1 MVFGRKKST
10 PENLPAR
17 TAAPGDAGMSASPG
31 DAGMSAKAL
40 SHLLESSAR
49 LQGPA
54 VRAYVAKLRRANPS
68 AGPAEIVTKL
78 EKHYLAAVMASGA
91 AVGSAA
97 AFPGI
102 GTLTALSAVAGET
115 VLFLE
120 ATAAFALAVAEVH
133 GIGVEERERRRNLV
147 LGVLVGDEGKGAVKD
162 LLGAGRTSG
171 AWLAEAEL
179 LPLPVVSQLNSRLT
193 QYFVKK
199 YTMKRAAMAFGKL
212 LPVGIG
218 AAIGGGGNRM
228 MGKKIVAN
236 ARAAFGPAP
245 ARWPGALH
253 LLPPV
258 VEPQADAQ

>member
-1 MVFGRKKST
+1 MRLRRKQTST
-10 PENLPAR
+10 ENLPAV
-17 TAAPGDAGMSASPG
+17 PE
-31 DAGMSAKAL
+31 DAGMSAKVL
-40 SHLLESSAR
+40 SHVLESSAR

-54 VRAYVAKLRRANPS
+54 VRAYVARLRRSNPD
-68 AGPAEIVTKL
+68 AGPAEIITKL

-102 GTLTALSAVAGET
+102 GTLAELSAVAGET

-120 ATAAFALAVAEVH
+120 ATAAFALAVADVH
-133 GIGVEERERRRNLV
+133 GIPVEDRERRRSLV
-147 LGVLVGDEGKGAVKD
+147 LGVLVGEDGRGAVKD

-179 LPLPVVSQLNSRLT
+179 LPLPVVSQVNTKLM

-199 YTMKRAAMAFGKL
+199 YTIKRTAMAFGKM

-228 MGKKIVAN
+228 MGKRIVEN

-245 ARWPGALH
+245 ARWQVTLHVLPGVED
-253 LLPPV
+253 LPAIEDV
-258 VEPQADAQ
+258 R

>member
-1 MVFGRKKST
+1 MRLRRKQSQ

-17 TAAPGDAGMSASPG
+17 QEDPSTAA
-31 DAGMSAKAL
+31 KVL
-40 SHLLESSAR
+40 SHVLESSAR
-49 LQGPA
+49 VQAPA
-54 VRAYVAKLRRANPS
+54 VRAYVARLRRTNPG

-120 ATAAFALAVAEVH
+120 ATAAFVLAVADVH
-133 GIGVEERERRRNLV
+133 GIPVEDRERRRTLV
-147 LGVLVGDEGKGAVKD
+147 LAALVGEDGRGAVKD
-162 LLGAGRTSG
+162 LLGASRTSG

-179 LPLPVVSQLNSRLT
+179 LPLPVVSQLNTKLM
-193 QYFVKK
+193 QHFVKK

-228 MGKKIVAN
+228 MGKKIVEN
-236 ARAAFGPAP
+236 ARVAFGPAP
-245 ARWPGALH
+245 ARWPVTLH
-253 LLPPV
+253 VLPGIEDLPAI
-258 VEPQADAQ
+258 EDAR

>member
-1 MVFGRKKST
+1 MRLRRKQT

-17 TAAPGDAGMSASPG
+17 SE
-31 DAGMSAKAL
+31 DAGMSAKVL
-40 SHLLESSAR
+40 SHILESSTR
-49 LQGPA
+49 LQAPA
-54 VRAYVAKLRRANPS
+54 VRAYVARLRRANPG
-68 AGPAEIVTKL
+68 ATPGEIVTKL

-120 ATAAFALAVAEVH
+120 ATAAFVLAVADVH
-133 GIGVEERERRRNLV
+133 GIPVEDRERRRTMV
-147 LGVLVGDEGKGAVKD
+147 LAALVGDAGKGAVKD
-162 LLGAGRTSG
+162 LLGPGRTSG

-179 LPLPVVSQLNSRLT
+179 LPLPVVSQLNAKLM

-199 YTMKRAAMAFGKL
+199 YTIKRTAMAFGKM

-228 MGKKIVAN
+228 MGKKIIEN
-236 ARAAFGPAP
+236 ARVGFGPAP
-245 ARWPGALH
+245 ARWPGTLH
-253 LLPPV
+253 VVPGIEDLPAI
-258 VEPQADAQ
+258 EEAQ

>member
-1 MVFGRKKST
+1 VQ
-10 PENLPAR
+10 A
-17 TAAPGDAGMSASPG
+17 
-31 DAGMSAKAL
+31 
-40 SHLLESSAR
+40 
-49 LQGPA
+49 PA
-54 VRAYVAKLRRANPS
+54 VRAYVARLRRTNPG

-120 ATAAFALAVAEVH
+120 ATAAFVLAVADVH
-133 GIGVEERERRRNLV
+133 GIPVEDRERRRTLV
-147 LGVLVGDEGKGAVKD
+147 LAALVGEDGRGAVKD
-162 LLGAGRTSG
+162 LLGASRTSG

-179 LPLPVVSQLNSRLT
+179 LPLPVVSQLNTKLM
-193 QYFVKK
+193 QHFVKK

-228 MGKKIVAN
+228 MGKKIVEN
-236 ARAAFGPAP
+236 ARVAFGPAP
-245 ARWPGALH
+245 ARWPVTLH
-253 LLPPV
+253 VLPGIEDLPAI
-258 VEPQADAQ
+258 EDAR

>member
-1 MVFGRKKST
+1 MRLRRKQ
-10 PENLPAR
+10 PDDLPAR
-17 TAAPGDAGMSASPG
+17 QEDP
-31 DAGMSAKAL
+31 GMSAKVL
-40 SHLLESSAR
+40 SHVLESSTR
-49 LQGPA
+49 LQAPA
-54 VRAYVAKLRRANPS
+54 VRAYVARLRRANPG

-115 VLFLE
+115 VVFLE
-120 ATAAFALAVAEVH
+120 ATAAFVLAVADVH
-133 GIGVEERERRRNLV
+133 GIPVEDRERRRTLV
-147 LGVLVGDEGKGAVKD
+147 LAALVGEEGKGEVKD
-162 LLGAGRTSG
+162 LLGPGRTSG

-179 LPLPVVSQLNSRLT
+179 LPLPVVSQLNTKLM

-199 YTMKRAAMAFGKL
+199 YTLKRTAMAFGKM

-228 MGKKIVAN
+228 MGKKIVEN
-236 ARAAFGPAP
+236 ARVAFGPAP
-245 ARWPGALH
+245 ARWPGSLQ
-253 LLPPV
+253 LLPGIEDRPAI
-258 VEPQADAQ
+258 EEAN

>member
-1 MVFGRKKST
+1 MWRRNKSEQ
-10 PENLPAR
+10 PDNLPAK
-17 TAAPGDAGMSASPG
+17 PEE
-31 DAGMSAKAL
+31 AGMSAKAL
-40 SHLLESSAR
+40 SHILESSTR
-49 LQGPA
+49 LQAPA
-54 VRAYVAKLRRANPS
+54 IRAYVAKLRKSNPD
-68 AGPAEIVTKL
+68 ATPAEIITKL

-120 ATAAFALAVAEVH
+120 ATAAFSLAVAEVH
-133 GIGVEERERRRNLV
+133 GIPLQERERRRNLV
-147 LGVLVGDEGKGAVKD
+147 LGVLVGEEGKGAVKD

-179 LPLPVVSQLNSRLT
+179 LPLPVVSQLNNKFM

-199 YTMKRAAMAFGKL
+199 YTVKRAAMAFGKL

-218 AAIGGGGNRM
+218 AAIGGGGNRL
-228 MGKKIVAN
+228 MGKKIVEN
-236 ARAAFGPAP
+236 SRRAFGPAP
-245 ARWPGALH
+245 DRWPVRLH
-253 LLPPV
+253 LLPGV
-258 VEPQADAQ
+258 DDNLTAIEEAQ